1 MSAVE
6 RQNEM
11 EMKRPVPGT
20 LQKAGTSD
28 LQKVK
33 SHYQAHRRK
42 ENMRKQKE
50 KLKSVWNKLE
60 KVLLAFFS
68 FLYFSDLPKYFDLI

>member
-1 MSAVE
+1 VSAVE

-50 KLKSVWNKLE
+50 KLKSV
-60 KVLLAFFS
+60 
-68 FLYFSDLPKYFDLI
+68 